1 MAPKTRTQTKTR
13 PWDSAEH
20 LENNEDIAAYLDAVL
35 AENDPALLTHALG
48 VVARARGMTDLA
60 RQTGLGRASLY
71 KALSAEGHPEIAT
84 VMKVLD
90 ALGVR
95 MSVSV

>member
-1 MAPKTRTQTKTR
+1 MARKTKTR

-20 LENNEDIAAYLDAVL
+20 LETSEDIAAYLDAVL
-35 AENDPALLTHALG
+35 AEHDPALLTHALG
-48 VVARARGMTDLA
+48 VVARARGMTELA

-71 KALSAEGHPEIAT
+71 KALSAEGRPEFTT
-84 VMKVLD
+84 VMKVMD

-95 MSVSV
+95 ISVTA

>member
-1 MAPKTRTQTKTR
+1 MAPKTKTRTQTH

-20 LENNEDIAAYLDAVL
+20 LESNEDIAAYLDAVL

-48 VVARARGMTDLA
+48 IVARARGMTDLA

>member
-1 MAPKTRTQTKTR
+1 MAAKAKTRTKTR

-20 LENNEDIAAYLDAVL
+20 LESNEDIAAYLDAVL
-35 AENDPALLTHALG
+35 AENAPALLTHALG
-48 VVARARGMTDLA
+48 IVARARGMTDLA

-84 VMKVLD
+84 VMKVMD